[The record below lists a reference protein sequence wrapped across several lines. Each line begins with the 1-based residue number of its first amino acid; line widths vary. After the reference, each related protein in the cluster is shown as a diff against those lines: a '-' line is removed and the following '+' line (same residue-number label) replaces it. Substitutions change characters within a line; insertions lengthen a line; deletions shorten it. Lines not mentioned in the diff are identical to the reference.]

1 MGHRVNLL
9 FCICLSVI
17 LVASAARLPNYGVW
31 KGTATFFSAPRS
43 PSGRTALLT
52 IRDGK
57 TYHTSPVPTPPPN
70 INILATLSMEA
81 PEIYDT
87 RIVYWIDRNFTASLV
102 SDSFLLANL
111 KPGYHNIPS
120 TEEDPH
126 SVPGL
131 DMVADGHID
140 MRKGVF
146 GIHNAPGH
154 FTDVKDVMK
163 SFFDPAIEAQADIW
177 VWGQRGE
184 NGKGFVMHHVQ
195 MNQGHSG
202 TLAEENGRGQDGGV
216 IVRYYDH
223 WEALFIAFP
232 QQAAITDE
240 AGEPVGDVLAN
251 IVGRG

>member
-1 MGHRVNLL
+1 MVHRVNLL

-17 LVASAARLPNYGVW
+17 LVVSAARLPNYGVW

-43 PSGRTALLT
+43 PSERTALLT

-81 PEIYDT
+81 PDIYDT
-87 RIVYWIDRNFTASLV
+87 RIVYWIDRNFTASIV

-111 KPGYHNIPS
+111 KPGYHEIPAS
-120 TEEDPH
+120 ERDPH
-126 SVPGL
+126 KIPGL
-131 DMVADGHID
+131 DMVADGYID
-140 MRKGVF
+140 MRKGTF
-146 GIHNAPGH
+146 GMHNVPGH
-154 FTDVKDVMK
+154 VQDTADILK
-163 SFFDPAIEAQADIW
+163 SFFDPAIEAQADVWI
-177 VWGQRGE
+177 WGQRGE
-184 NGKGFVMHHVQ
+184 HGQGLLMHHIQ

-202 TLAEENGRGQDGGV
+202 ILAEANGRNQDGGV

-232 QQAAITDE
+232 QQAANTDE

-251 IVGRG
+251 IAGRG